1 MILPVVY
8 AILVWY
14 GTMRFRRQWPGVA
27 VVAAGLLLLIG
38 LNHLMGGE
46 RGQWT
51 GKGANI
57 LLILL
62 WPYTLLV
69 GAVSVFIFCLPRRPR
84 GEYHCGHCYYDFTG
98 LDPVHLVCPECGRP
112 WKGRGWNPD
121 EPEPE
126 LIKPPAAKARRHL

>member
-8 AILVWY
+8 AMLVWY
-14 GTMRFRRQWPGVA
+14 AAMRFRRQWLGLGCVLAGV
-27 VVAAGLLLLIG
+27 LLLVA

-46 RGQWT
+46 RGHWT
-51 GKGANI
+51 GRGANI

-69 GAVSVFIFCLPRRPR
+69 GSAGLFIFCLPRRPR
-84 GEYHCGHCYYDFTG
+84 GDYHCDHCFYDFAG
-98 LDPVHLVCPECGRP
+98 LDPAHLICPECGRP
-112 WKGRGWNPD
+112 WKGPGWNPE

-126 LIKPPAAKARRHL
+126 LIKPPPRRLERSL